1 VNEQDQFSRRA
12 ALGIFGTAVI
22 GTMAFPSAVR
32 AATKTAKQ
40 KATTT
45 TKKPTSTAL
54 PTTTA
59 APTTVKAAA
68 PTAGPKG
75 TLKVGG
81 GWVFV
86 TWNPHDGLRAGTGPI
101 IYWRP
106 VFDTLFTQD
115 EALRIKPGLATKW
128 TFNEDGLSMT
138 IREGV
143 AFSDGSP
150 LTADVVVANIKQ
162 MLKDPRAGGI
172 AQKVSN
178 VTSPGPLQVRIE
190 TNAPVPELLRQ
201 LASQRG
207 MMVASSLLGTS
218 KVNDTPIGTGPY
230 VYDAGAS
237 VPGQKLVY
245 KLNEKYWNKAAQTA
259 QKLEISILPDPGAR
273 LNALLSGQIDVTY
286 FDNALSNQA
295 IKAGLKSASRTGA
308 QYSIFIFD
316 RRGSIVPALG
326 NRDVRE
332 ALSWAVDRQ
341 AFAAATLPGIG
352 RPAVQPFL
360 PGEDGYD
367 QRLDSAYGFDR
378 EWARS
383 LLAKGGYPDG
393 FSFDLPVALPF
404 QQPIEILVA
413 AWREIGVR
421 VRLVPVDISE
431 YGPRGTSGQFPVLF
445 VPVIGSNPY
454 DGVNALIDVR
464 GGLNPNRLS
473 EPKALE
479 ALDNLARAFDETK
492 DGFLGA
498 RAIKEAMDVGAFF
511 TFAIG
516 QKHAFY
522 RDGVTGVKWNVDEP
536 GVNPIGI
543 TPKQ

>member
-1 VNEQDQFSRRA
+1 MNEQEQFSRRA
-12 ALGIFGTAVI
+12 VLGIFGSAVV
-22 GTMAFPSAVR
+22 GTMAFPSAVS
-32 AATKTAKQ
+32 AATKTTKR
-40 KATTT
+40 KATT
-45 TKKPTSTAL
+45 KKAAS
-54 PTTTA
+54 TTA
-59 APTTVKAAA
+59 PATAKPAATAPAST
-68 PTAGPKG
+68 GPKG

-81 GWVFV
+81 GWVFL

-115 EALRIKPGLATKW
+115 EALRIKPGLATRW
-128 TFNEDGLSMT
+128 TFTENNLSLTLRDGVT
-138 IREGV
+138 
-143 AFSDGSP
+143 FSDGSP
-150 LTADVVVANIKQ
+150 LNADAVVANLKQ
-162 MLKDPRAGGI
+162 MLKDPRAIGI
-172 AQKVSN
+172 AQKITN
-178 VTSPGPLQVRIE
+178 VTSTGALQVRID
-190 TNAPVPELLRQ
+190 TSAPVPELLRQ

-207 MMVASSLLGTS
+207 MMIAPSVLGTP

-245 KLNEKYWNKAAQTA
+245 KLNDKYWNKAAQTA
-259 QKLEISILPDPGAR
+259 EKLEISILPDPGAR

-295 IKAGLKSASRTGA
+295 IKAGFKSAARTGA

-367 QRLDSAYGFDR
+367 QRLESAYGFDR
-378 EWARS
+378 DRARS

-393 FSFDLPVALPF
+393 FSFDLPVTLPF

-431 YGPRGTSGQFPVLF
+431 YGPRGTSGQFPMLF
-445 VPVIGSNPY
+445 VPIVGSNPY
-454 DGVNALIDVR
+454 DGVAALIDPR

-479 ALDNLARAFDETK
+479 ALDSLARAFDEAK

-498 RAIKEAMDVGAFF
+498 RAIKEAMDAGVFY

-522 RDGVTGVKWNVDEP
+522 KEGISGVTWNVDEP

-543 TPKQ
+543 SPKQ